1 MKVGSESNWKV
12 GASRIFLG
20 SWPTVLS
27 QVINIL
33 NAPRHLDVFKRK
45 QTVYLD
51 FQALNIRAFMKED
64 PWGGFVVRWH
74 LSTLQSW
81 SGLAKDVFTGSSG
94 GAHGKKVA
102 GFALS
107 LSFTESK
114 EAESMAA

>member
-20 SWPTVLS
+20 PWPTVLS

-33 NAPRHLDVFKRK
+33 NAPRHLGVFKRK
-45 QTVYLD
+45 QTVYLG
-51 FQALNIRAFMKED
+51 FQALNIRAFVKEG

-81 SGLAKDVFTGSSG
+81 SGLAKDVFTGSSEG
-94 GAHGKKVA
+94 VHGKKVA
-102 GFALS
+102 DFALS

-114 EAESMAA
+114 KAESMAA